1 MLAHARHTTPRPRL
15 ISTLTR
21 TSIHRVWRPHQHRV
35 LARAQVLSFGAWVR
49 EGRDVAIFG
58 IQNASQQSSPHLSP
72 DPPRSPPHNAARTP
86 PWYSRLIR
94 VCTRLGRPLEDAEDL
109 VQEAYLRFLEYRQ
122 TREVRDEAALL
133 SRIVTNLAINQ
144 YHRQRT
150 VSVSPEELMAL
161 ELDPA
166 LVEPAASAE
175 RILAARERLDQVA
188 RALDRV
194 SHRTCQIFLAHRA
207 GYSYDEIAAAFS
219 VSHRTVQKHIA
230 RATALLGLR
239 KTPSRF

>member
-1 MLAHARHTTPRPRL
+1 MLSYVRHTTPRSRL
-15 ISTLTR
+15 ISTLTQ
-21 TSIHRVWRPHQHRV
+21 TSIHRVWRQHQHRV
-35 LARAQVLSFGAWVR
+35 LARAQALCFSAWVR
-49 EGRDVAIFG
+49 EGRDVPIFRPH
-58 IQNASQQSSPHLSP
+58 NASPQSIPDLP
-72 DPPRSPPHNAARTP
+72 QDPPRPPRHNAARTP

-122 TREVRDEAALL
+122 TRQVRDEAALL
-133 SRIVTNLAINQ
+133 ARIVTNLAINQ

-150 VSVSPEELMAL
+150 VPVSPEELMAL

-166 LVEPAASAE
+166 LVDAAASAE
-175 RILAARERLDQVA
+175 RVLSARERLDQVA
-188 RALDRV
+188 RTLDRV

-207 GYSYDEIAAAFS
+207 GYSYDEIAAEFS

-230 RATALLGLR
+230 RATLLLGLR

>member
-1 MLAHARHTTPRPRL
+1 MLSYVRHTTPRSRL
-15 ISTLTR
+15 ISTLTQ
-21 TSIHRVWRPHQHRV
+21 TSIHRVWRQHQHRV
-35 LARAQVLSFGAWVR
+35 LARAQGLCFSAWVR
-49 EGRDVAIFG
+49 EGRDVPIFRPHS
-58 IQNASQQSSPHLSP
+58 ASPQSIPDLSQ
-72 DPPRSPPHNAARTP
+72 DPPRTPRHNAARTP

-122 TREVRDEAALL
+122 TRQVRVEAALL

-150 VSVSPEELMAL
+150 VPVSPEELMAL

-166 LVEPAASAE
+166 LVDAAASAE

-188 RALDRV
+188 RTLDRV

-207 GYSYDEIAAAFS
+207 GYSYDEIAAEFS

-230 RATALLGLR
+230 RATLLLGLR

>member
-1 MLAHARHTTPRPRL
+1 MLSYLRHTTPRSRL
-15 ISTLTR
+15 ISTLTQ
-21 TSIHRVWRPHQHRV
+21 TSIHRVWRQHQHRV
-35 LARAQVLSFGAWVR
+35 LARAQGLCFSAWVR
-49 EGRDVAIFG
+49 EGRDVPIFRPHS
-58 IQNASQQSSPHLSP
+58 ASPQSIPDLP
-72 DPPRSPPHNAARTP
+72 QDPPRPPRHNAARTP

-122 TREVRDEAALL
+122 TRQVRDEAALL
-133 SRIVTNLAINQ
+133 ARIVTNLAINQ

-150 VSVSPEELMAL
+150 VPVSPEELMAL

-166 LVEPAASAE
+166 LVDAAASAE
-175 RILAARERLDQVA
+175 RVLSARERLDQVA
-188 RALDRV
+188 RTLDRV

-207 GYSYDEIAAAFS
+207 GYSYDEIAAEFS

-230 RATALLGLR
+230 RATLLLGLR

>member
-1 MLAHARHTTPRPRL
+1 MLLHVQHTTPRARL
-15 ISTLTR
+15 ISTLTQA
-21 TSIHRVWRPHQHRV
+21 SIHRVWRQHQHRV
-35 LARAQVLSFGAWVR
+35 LARTQVLHFSTWVR
-49 EGRDVAIFG
+49 AGRDVPIFRP
-58 IQNASQQSSPHLSP
+58 QCASVQSISDLSQDLP
-72 DPPRSPPHNAARTP
+72 RPPRHNAARTP

-144 YHRQRT
+144 FHRQRT
-150 VSVSPEELMAL
+150 VTVSPEELMAL

-166 LVEPAASAE
+166 LVEADASAE
-175 RILAARERLDQVA
+175 RVLAARERLDQVV
-188 RALDRV
+188 RTLERV
-194 SHRTCQIFLAHRA
+194 SHRTSQIFLAHRA
-207 GYSYDEIAAAFS
+207 GYSYEEIAAEFS

-230 RATALLGLR
+230 RATVLLGLR
-239 KTPSRF
+239 KTRSRF

>member
-1 MLAHARHTTPRPRL
+1 MLSYVRHTTPRSRL
-15 ISTLTR
+15 ISTLTQ
-21 TSIHRVWRPHQHRV
+21 TSIHRVWRQHQHRV
-35 LARAQVLSFGAWVR
+35 LARAQGLCFSAWVR
-49 EGRDVAIFG
+49 EGRDVPIFRPH
-58 IQNASQQSSPHLSP
+58 NASPQSIPDLP
-72 DPPRSPPHNAARTP
+72 QDPPRPPRHNAARTP

-122 TREVRDEAALL
+122 TRQVRDEAALL
-133 SRIVTNLAINQ
+133 ARIVTNLAINQ

-150 VSVSPEELMAL
+150 VPVSPEELMAL

-166 LVEPAASAE
+166 LVDAAASAE
-175 RILAARERLDQVA
+175 RVLSARERLDQVA
-188 RALDRV
+188 RTLDRV

-207 GYSYDEIAAAFS
+207 GYSYDEIAAEFS

-230 RATALLGLR
+230 RATLLLGLR